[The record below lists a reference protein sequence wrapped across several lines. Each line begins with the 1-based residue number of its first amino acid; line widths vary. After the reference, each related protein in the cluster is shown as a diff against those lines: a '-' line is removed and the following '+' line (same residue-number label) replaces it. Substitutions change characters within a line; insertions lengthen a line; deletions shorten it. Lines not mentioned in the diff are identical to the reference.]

1 MSGTSWIG
9 TALQLFVILIM
20 FLVVLAL
27 AYLATRFVGA
37 RMGPL
42 GRGRVIRLVD
52 FLALSR
58 DRALVLVEVGGK
70 LLLIGSGEESIT
82 LLATVDDPSEVSKIT
97 AEVGPGGGQ
106 AQPWPDSFR
115 NILER
120 LTGRTQRPNA
130 LTSEPPATPQG
141 LEGIRDQL
149 EQLRR
154 LAKK

>member
-1 MSGTSWIG
+1 MNDGSWVG
-9 TALQLFVILIM
+9 TALQLFVILFM
-20 FLVVLAL
+20 FLAVLGL
-27 AYLATRFVGA
+27 AYVATRFVGA

-58 DRALVLVEVGGK
+58 DRSLVLVEMGGK
-70 LLLIGSGEESIT
+70 LLLLGSSEDSIS
-82 LLATVDDPSEVSKIT
+82 LLATIDDPAEVSRIT
-97 AEVGPGGGQ
+97 SDGGGGGGPVR
-106 AQPWPDSFR
+106 AWPDSFR

-120 LTGRTQRPNA
+120 LTGRTQEPDSSPNSQDS
-130 LTSEPPATPQG
+130 LEG
-141 LEGIRDQL
+141 LGGIRDQL